1 MRIDRTQK
9 KKKSKDKK
17 KQSSWLEDEIFRIME
32 ASLKS
37 ALDAAIDDVMGD
49 WGKMGT
55 THIKL

>member
-17 KQSSWLEDEIFRIME
+17 KQKSWLEDEIFRIME
-32 ASLKS
+32 AM
-37 ALDAAIDDVMGD
+37 DAAIDDVMGD